1 MLLIQCVLSCISG
14 DGYKVLVNMLKYI
27 GPTHIV
33 KIGLKN
39 LPVGKFGSN
48 GKNDRR
54 VKLIEIYPARQD
66 SLYAQMLYVTIFSC

>member
-33 KIGLKN
+33 KIGISTDLKN
-39 LPVGKFGSN
+39 IPVGKFGSN

-66 SLYAQMLYVTIFSC
+66 SS